1 MAQHIL
7 NSLEE
12 LLLDMMMFFPKRGS
26 NSLHCPHLTYTEL
39 RDAVFC
45 AAVDWE
51 SSAAAA
57 LVRPAL
63 LSPDGATED
72 QSFFFLFFKVAMKVL
87 KGFENP
93 VVIGRSGE
101 TICAR
106 VGV

>member
-1 MAQHIL
+1 
-7 NSLEE
+7 
-12 LLLDMMMFFPKRGS
+12 MFFPKRRS

-63 LSPDGATED
+63 LSLLIERLRIKV
-72 QSFFFLFFKVAMKVL
+72 FFLLFFKVAMKVL